1 MLSRHH
7 HLKFPLIL
15 IALGMLLWVPA
26 RATVVIPPEFEKL
39 AAKSDYIVRG
49 RVTALHSEIQI
60 KGNSRRIYT
69 SVEVEV
75 LETIAGNPP
84 AKLVLECLGGRVADE
99 EMIVEGAPVFK
110 VGAESVLFISGNG
123 RALCPLYAMNY
134 GYYPVQV
141 EAASKRRYVA
151 RGNEVPLEDVAEVAQ
166 PLLEGEAAMVQRR
179 TKSAALA
186 LSPEEFSQKN
196 KAVIRQ
202 EPTRDPQS

>member
-7 HLKFPLIL
+7 HLKFPLIF

-151 RGNEVPLEDVAEVAQ
+151 RGNEVRWKMSPKSHSLCWKVK
-166 PLLEGEAAMVQRR
+166 PPWCNGGPNPPPWRCRR
-179 TKSAALA
+179 RSSRKKS
-186 LSPEEFSQKN
+186 K
-196 KAVIRQ
+196 R
-202 EPTRDPQS
+202 